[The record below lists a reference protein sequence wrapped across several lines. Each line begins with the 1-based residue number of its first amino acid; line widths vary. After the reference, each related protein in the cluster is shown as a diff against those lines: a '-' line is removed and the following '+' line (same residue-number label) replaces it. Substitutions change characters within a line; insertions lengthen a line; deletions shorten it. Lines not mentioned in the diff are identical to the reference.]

1 MTLSKRGLI
10 NIPSKA
16 LLTLLLSFL
25 FFTPALADQGDIN
38 GPPNSGIFGAQV
50 AVLPNGNIV
59 VTDPLFDENGV
70 TNIGAVYLLDGVTH
84 AVISTLKGSTTNDQI
99 GNRIV
104 VLANGNY
111 VVQSSGWNNGAA
123 SFTGAVTFCSA
134 TTGCNGVVSFGNSLI
149 GSSAFDQV
157 GFVIAL
163 PNGNYVVR
171 SIEWDTNFPP
181 IKKNVGAVTFCNGN
195 IGCKGELTTLNTIIG
210 GSAEDQV
217 GKGDVIVLKDGDYIV
232 YSPLWHGG
240 GGVFQDVGAVTFC
253 RGTTGCGG
261 VVSASNSL
269 VGERRGER
277 IGSIPG
283 PRNAIVELANGNYV
297 VASGF
302 YNPNSINDPNP
313 FGAVTLC
320 NGVTGCLG
328 TIPSNISLVGSANR
342 QSVGSNGVTPLP
354 NGNYV
359 VNSPL
364 WDNGLGSDTGA
375 VTFCNGTLGC
385 NNGVHPGNSLIGS
398 TSFDT
403 VGNAAPPGTTNFVN
417 PVVVL
422 SDGNYVVVSPNW
434 DKGTTVDAGA
444 VTWCSGTT
452 GCSGPVSVFNSL
464 VGFSTNDRIGVT
476 GLRNGAFALKNGNY
490 VVNSSDWDNPS
501 LGIAG
506 VGAVTFCNGASNSCA
521 NTVVS
526 LSNSLTGTSAGD
538 ALGSDG
544 TTALANGNYV
554 VASRSWN
561 NGATADAGAFTF
573 CNGTVGCT
581 GPVDPTNSLVGTKT
595 GDASFSSFVTA
606 LPNGSYAVANQNW
619 DNGTVTDAGAVTFCN
634 GTTGCTG
641 TISASNSLVG
651 TSANDRIGVIRLLLN
666 GNYVVSSPSWS
677 NGGAAE
683 AGAVTFCNGTAG
695 CTGAVSAS
703 NSLVGSTASDR
714 VGNFVEPLLNGN
726 YVVRSETWDN
736 GGIANAGA
744 VTFGDGTSG
753 AVGPISSA
761 NSVLGT
767 VTNPSSAFLPH
778 FYDAPRNRLFVGRP
792 ASNMVSF
799 LFFETSAIADG
810 NLDDDAI
817 WSDGVPGALTNVIIP
832 AGRTVTVS
840 APATIGGLSI
850 ANGGNLVM
858 NADLKLTGSLNLG
871 TQLNT
876 ASHTIS
882 LSCTSGATGQPA
894 NYVIGNLQKQFCE
907 AGEFSYLSG
916 TASGYSPVVVTVL
929 ALGQLPSSL
938 TVKTN
943 QGNRAGMNAAQS
955 VQRYWTLT
963 EHGDLKVNLSFKYP
977 DGDVA
982 GDESTYKLY
991 KWEDAS
997 ETLAPSTLDTNT
1009 NTISTVGISDFSDWT
1024 IGNAGSSAP
1033 PDGDSDGVPDDD
1045 DNCPATA
1052 NAGQADADGDGQGN
1066 ACDVDD
1072 DNDGVSDA
1080 DEVAAGSDPL
1090 NSNSTP
1096 EICDG
1101 QDNDLN
1107 DGVDEGFTNTDGDG
1121 QADCVDADDDN
1132 DGQSDED
1139 ELACGSNPRNAASK
1153 STDLDNDNLPDCVDP
1168 DDDGD
1173 GERDATDNCPLT
1185 PNPDQADEDGDQI
1198 GDACDPTPDGDI
1210 EVVFSSNRDG
1220 NFDIYGMKADGTGVV
1235 RLTND
1240 AAEDLDPALSPDRS
1254 KIIFTSTRDGNLE
1267 IYSMTINGTGLTRLT
1282 SNLATDGSPTWS
1294 PKGGKIAFASDR
1306 DGDFEIYSMN
1316 GDGTGVVQLTNN
1328 SSVDSFPAWSPD
1340 ASRIAFVSNRFG
1352 MLNLELCAMNADGT
1366 NVMRLTNHSGEDL
1379 SPTWS
1384 PDGARIA
1391 FSSTR
1396 NGNREIYSMNV
1407 DGSGSMRLTTNSASD
1422 IEPAWGKNGKLI
1434 FSSQRTGNFEL
1445 YSMNDDGSS
1454 LTRLTNNFASD
1465 SSPHW

>member
-1 MTLSKRGLI
+1 MTLSKRDLFSAS
-10 NIPSKA
+10 SKA
-16 LLTLLLSFL
+16 LLILLLSVF
-25 FFTPALADQGDIN
+25 FFTSALADQGDIN
-38 GPPNSGIFGAQV
+38 GPPNSGLFGAQV
-50 AVLPNGNIV
+50 VVLPNGNIV

-70 TNIGAVYLLDGVTH
+70 TDIGAVYLLDGVTH
-84 AVISTLKGSTTNDQI
+84 AVISTLKGSTTNDQVGGGI
-99 GNRIV
+99 T
-104 VLANGNY
+104 VLTNGNY
-111 VVQSSGWNNGAA
+111 VVRSPGWNNGAA
-123 SFTGAVTFCSA
+123 SFAGAVTFCSA

-149 GSSAFDQV
+149 GSSALDQV

-163 PNGNYVVR
+163 PTGNYVVR

-181 IKKNVGAVTFCNGN
+181 IRKNVGAVTFCNGN
-195 IGCKGELTTLNTIIG
+195 TGCKGELTTLNSLIG

-217 GKGDVIVLKDGDYIV
+217 GKGDILVLKDGDYIV
-232 YSPLWHGG
+232 YSPFWHGG
-240 GGVFQDVGAVTFC
+240 NGLFQDVGAVTFC

-320 NGVTGCLG
+320 NGVTGCQG

-364 WDNGLGSDTGA
+364 WDNGFGTDTGA

-385 NNGVHPGNSLIGS
+385 NIGVHPGNSLIGS

-422 SDGNYVVVSPNW
+422 SDGNYLVVSPNW

-452 GCSGPVSVFNSL
+452 GCSGPISVFNSL
-464 VGFSTNDRIGVT
+464 VGFSTNDRIGVSSIRVVT
-476 GLRNGAFALKNGNY
+476 TALKNGNY
-490 VVNSSDWDNPS
+490 VVNSPDWDNPS
-501 LGIAG
+501 LGIAN
-506 VGAVTFCNGASNSCA
+506 VGAVTFCTGGASNSCA

-538 ALGSDG
+538 IIGSDG

-573 CNGTVGCT
+573 CDGTVGCT
-581 GPVDPTNSLVGTKT
+581 GSIAPANSLIGSKT
-595 GDASFSSFVTA
+595 GDFFLGNFVTA
-606 LPNGSYAVANQNW
+606 LPNGSYVVSNQNW
-619 DNGTVTDAGAVTFCN
+619 DNGNVTDAGAATFCN
-634 GTTGCTG
+634 GTTGCAG

-651 TSANDRIGVIRLLLN
+651 STAGDRIGTVRLLLN

-677 NGGAAE
+677 NGGATE
-683 AGAVTFCNGTAG
+683 AGAVTFCNGAAG
-695 CTGAVSAS
+695 CTGTVSAS

-726 YVVRSETWDN
+726 YVVKSETWDN

-744 VTFGDGTSG
+744 VTFADGTSG
-753 AVGPISSA
+753 AVGPISSTS
-761 NSVLGT
+761 SVLGT
-767 VTNPSSAFLPH
+767 VADPSDAFLPH

-799 LFFETSAIADG
+799 LFFETSAITDG
-810 NLDDDAI
+810 NLDDDAT

-832 AGRTVTVS
+832 AGRTVTVD

-871 TQLNT
+871 TNLNT
-876 ASHTIS
+876 ASHSIS

-894 NYVIGNLQKQFCE
+894 NYVIGNLEKQFCQ
-907 AGEFSYLSG
+907 AGEFSYPTG
-916 TASGYSPVVVTVL
+916 TASGYSPVVVTVST
-929 ALGQLPSSL
+929 LGQTPSNL
-938 TVKTN
+938 TIKTN
-943 QGNRAGMNAAQS
+943 QGNRAGMNAAHS

-963 EHGDLKVNLSFKYP
+963 ENGDLKVNLSFKYL

-982 GDESTYKLY
+982 GDESTYQLY
-991 KWEDAS
+991 KWEDAT
-997 ETLAPSTLDTNT
+997 ETVVPSTLDTIT
-1009 NTISTVGISDFSDWT
+1009 NTISAVGISDFSDWT

-1033 PDGDSDGVPDDD
+1033 PDADSDGVPDDD

-1052 NAGQADADGDGQGN
+1052 NADQANADGDGQGN
-1066 ACDVDD
+1066 AC
-1072 DNDGVSDA
+1072 
-1080 DEVAAGSDPL
+1080 
-1090 NSNSTP
+1090 
-1096 EICDG
+1096 
-1101 QDNDLN
+1101 
-1107 DGVDEGFTNTDGDG
+1107 
-1121 QADCVDADDDN
+1121 DADDDN

-1139 ELACGSNPRNAASK
+1139 ELACGSDPLNAASK
-1153 STDLDNDNLPDCVDP
+1153 SLDLDNDNRPDCVDP

-1173 GERDATDNCPLT
+1173 GERDATDNCPLV

-1198 GDACDPTPDGDI
+1198 GDACDPTPDGNI

-1220 NFDIYGMKADGTGVV
+1220 NFEIYGMKADGTGVV

-1254 KIIFTSTRDGNLE
+1254 KIVFTSTRDGNLE

-1282 SNLATDGSPTWS
+1282 NNVATDGNPAWS

-1306 DGDFEIYSMN
+1306 DGDFEIYSMS
-1316 GDGTGVVQLTNN
+1316 GDGTGVVRLTDN
-1328 SSVDSFPAWSPD
+1328 SSVDTFPAWSPD

-1352 MLNLELCAMNADGT
+1352 MLNLELCSMNADGSD
-1366 NVMRLTNHSGEDL
+1366 VIRLTNHSGEDL

-1384 PDGARIA
+1384 PDGSQIA

-1396 NGNREIYSMNV
+1396 NGNREIYSMNA
-1407 DGSGSMRLTTNSASD
+1407 DGTGVLRLTTNSASD
-1422 IEPAWGKNGKLI
+1422 VEPAWGKNGKLI
-1434 FSSQRTGNFEL
+1434 FSSQRSGNFEL
-1445 YSMNDDGSS
+1445 YSMNADGTS

-1465 SSPHW
+1465 LSPHW